1 MVPVLSLVLV
11 LVSLRSICAE
21 PGIGADESMW
31 YLWYPW

>member
-11 LVSLRSICAE
+11 LVSLCGTCAE

-31 YLWYPW
+31 YLC